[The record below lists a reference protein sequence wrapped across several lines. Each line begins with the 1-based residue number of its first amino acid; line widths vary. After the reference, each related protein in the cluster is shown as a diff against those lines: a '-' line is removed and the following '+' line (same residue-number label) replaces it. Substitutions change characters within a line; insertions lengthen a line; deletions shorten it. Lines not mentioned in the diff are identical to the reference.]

1 MNPDAIS
8 EEEKVAVKEY
18 KNDLFRDVLPALDS
32 QDKKYYSTLTD
43 AQKKDI
49 SIWLLT
55 RYMSAAGSHYAG
67 QLYTVNETVN
77 KRSSFLTS
85 NKTEN
90 SLTTGRHKELQWM
103 LLAIT
108 GTGRRERHKLPATP
122 RGIKKTPLV
131 EVLISRYP
139 LMKDDDIE
147 LLLELNTNE
156 EMKSFLKDNGFDD
169 KTIKELFKGEEKV
182 KAK

>member
-18 KNDLFRDVLPALDS
+18 KNDLFKDVLPALDR
-32 QDKKYYSTLTD
+32 QDKKYYSTLID

-55 RYMSAAGSHYAG
+55 RYMSAAGNRPAG

-77 KRSSFLTS
+77 KRSSLLTS

-108 GTGRRERHKLPATP
+108 GTGRRESHRLPATP

-131 EVLISRYP
+131 EVLVSRYP

-156 EMKSFLKDNGFDD
+156 EIKSFLKDNGYDD
-169 KTIKELFKGEEKV
+169 KTIKELFKGEEKT

>member
-1 MNPDAIS
+1 MNPDAAET
-8 EEEKVAVKEY
+8 EEVAVKEY
-18 KNDLFRDVLPALDS
+18 KNDLFRDVLPALDR
-32 QDKKYYSTLTD
+32 QDKKYYGTLTD
-43 AQKKDI
+43 LQKKDI

-55 RYMSAAGSHYAG
+55 RYMSAAGNQYAG

-77 KRSSFLTS
+77 KRSSLLTS

-108 GTGRRERHKLPATP
+108 GTGRKEFHKLPATP
-122 RGIKKTPLV
+122 KGIKKTPLV
-131 EVLISRYP
+131 EVLVSRYP

-147 LLLELNTNE
+147 LLLELNTNDE
-156 EMKSFLKDNGFDD
+156 IKSFLKDNGYDD